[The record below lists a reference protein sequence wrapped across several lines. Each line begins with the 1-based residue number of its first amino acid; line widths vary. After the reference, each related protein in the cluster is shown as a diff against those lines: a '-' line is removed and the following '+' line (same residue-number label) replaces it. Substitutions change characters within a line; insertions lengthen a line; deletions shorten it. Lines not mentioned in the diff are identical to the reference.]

1 VLPDSRIGPISDSVR
16 LFMLLQKLGA
26 QAARRRVANT
36 DTGTPWMKRKHS
48 MPFSAEILDDRSVR
62 FRLWAPKPARVD
74 VLLGNSSIAMKKDE
88 AGWFSLITDQA
99 TAGST
104 YQFVIDGGLRVP
116 DPASRFQPHDVH
128 GPCEVIDPASFEWT
142 DDNWNGRPWEEAVIY
157 ELHTGAFSKVG
168 SFAGIE
174 AKLDYLVRLN
184 VTAIELMP
192 VSDFFGKRN
201 WGYDGVLPYAPD
213 STYGRPEDLK
223 RLVQSAHAK
232 GLMVFLDVVYNHFG
246 PEGNYLG
253 LYAPQFFTSRHKTPW
268 GDAINFDGGSSRT
281 VRDFFI
287 HNALYWLEEFH
298 LDGLRLDAVHAIQ
311 DDSSPDILTEL
322 GEAVQRAFGAARN
335 IHLIL
340 ENEDNEARYLRRNK
354 DDATRFYDGQW
365 NDDIHH
371 VCHVISSGERDT
383 YYVDYQEPIRLL
395 GRALTEGFAYQ
406 GEPSSFRGGK
416 NRGEASTGLP
426 LTRFISFLQ
435 NHDQIGNRAFGDRD
449 LWYSNPDAIRA
460 LAAILW
466 LAPSPPLLFMGEEF
480 AADSPFLFFCD
491 FEKDLA
497 KAVTDGRRQEF
508 AKTAQFSDEKLR
520 NSIPDPNDE
529 QTFLKS
535 KLNWESV
542 TTPTHARWLEFYSS
556 LLAMRQKEIVPLLRE
571 SQGLLP
577 GHASIFNEHG
587 LAICWRAQHKGLEL
601 RANLG
606 SSPIRWTPPKS
617 RLIYSTF
624 EIAEQTEMPA
634 WSVAWYLSPEI

>member
-1 VLPDSRIGPISDSVR
+1 
-16 LFMLLQKLGA
+16 
-26 QAARRRVANT
+26 
-36 DTGTPWMKRKHS
+36 MKRKHA
-48 MPFSAEILDDRSVR
+48 MPFSAEVLGNRSVR
-62 FRLWAPKPARVD
+62 FRLWAPKPERVE
-74 VLLGNSSIAMKKDE
+74 VLLGDSRLEMKKE
-88 AGWFSLITDQA
+88 AADWFSLITDQA

-104 YQFVIDGGLRVP
+104 YQFVIDGESRVP

-128 GPCEVIDPASFEWT
+128 EPSEVIDPASFEWS
-142 DDNWNGRPWEEAVIY
+142 DEDWKGRPWEDAVIY
-157 ELHTGAFSKVG
+157 ELHTGTFSKEG
-168 SFAGIE
+168 TFAGIE
-174 AKLDYLVRLN
+174 ARLDYLARLN

-213 STYGRPEDLK
+213 SSYGRPEDFK
-223 RLVQSAHAK
+223 RLVQAAHAK

-246 PEGNYLG
+246 PEGNYLR
-253 LYAPQFFTSRHKTPW
+253 LYAPQFFTNRHKTPW
-268 GDAINFDGGSSRT
+268 GDAINFDSDGSRV

-322 GEAVQRAFGAARN
+322 GETVQKVFGGERH

-340 ENEDNEARYLRRNK
+340 ENEDNEARYLRRAKN
-354 DDATRFYDGQW
+354 DATRFYDAQW

-371 VCHVISSGERDT
+371 VGHVIASGERDT

-416 NRGEASTGLP
+416 HRGEASAGLP
-426 LTRFISFLQ
+426 LTRFVSFLQ
-435 NHDQIGNRAFGDRD
+435 NHDQVGNRAFGDRN
-449 LWYSNPDAIRA
+449 LRYSNPNAICA

-480 AADSPFLFFCD
+480 AADTPFLFFCD

-497 KAVTDGRRQEF
+497 KAVTEGRRQEF
-508 AKTAQFSDEKLR
+508 TKVAQFSDEKLR

-535 KLNWESV
+535 KLNWQSV
-542 TTPTHARWLEFYSS
+542 SAPAHALWLEFYSS
-556 LLAMRQKEIVPLLRE
+556 LFALRQKEIVPLLRE
-571 SQGLLP
+571 SHEFLRSQ
-577 GHASIFNEHG
+577 ATVFEDYG
-587 LAICWRAQHKGLEL
+587 LAVCWHTQSKALEL
-601 RANLG
+601 RTNLG
-606 SSPIRWTPPKS
+606 SSPIRWTPPAS

-624 EIAEQTEMPA
+624 DAAKQTEMPA
-634 WSVAWYLSPEI
+634 WSVAWYIGQ